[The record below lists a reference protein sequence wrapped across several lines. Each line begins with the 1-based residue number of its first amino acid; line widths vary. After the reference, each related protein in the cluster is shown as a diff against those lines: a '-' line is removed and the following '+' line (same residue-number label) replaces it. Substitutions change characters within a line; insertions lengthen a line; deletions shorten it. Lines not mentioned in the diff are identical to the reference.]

1 MPHVPWVGGSVDMCE
16 KQCTKHFAA
25 STFTFVIIRHGLSPR
40 VQASNS
46 AHCSSSAIWEPY
58 PSIVWSVA
66 LEVGSRETTT
76 QHQRTDAGN
85 ASLVSVHRRTS
96 KRTGMASRV
105 VSSHT
110 FPFSA
115 SKIYEH
121 SRLASFR
128 SLRNRSTDRNGN
140 MTEAK
145 AILLCRCKQYR
156 RTQSSR

>member
-1 MPHVPWVGGSVDMCE
+1 MAQVDRGE
-16 KQCTKHFAA
+16 TQFSEHFAA
-25 STFTFVIIRHGLSPR
+25 RIVYLCCKKPWAGARAYKRASPLLAPRAQFGNHIPTSSRLLHLRWAHVRPQRSTLSR
-40 VQASNS
+40 RRQCVTSF
-46 AHCSSSAIWEPY
+46 SSS
-58 PSIVWSVA
+58 
-66 LEVGSRETTT
+66 R
-76 QHQRTDAGN
+76 N
-85 ASLVSVHRRTS
+85 S
-96 KRTGMASRV
+96 KARGDGLKSF
-105 VSSHT
+105 VSSHM

-115 SKIYEH
+115 SKRYEH

>member
-1 MPHVPWVGGSVDMCE
+1 MCE

-58 PSIVWSVA
+58 PYIVWSVA

-76 QHQRTDAGN
+76 QHQRADAGN
-85 ASLVSVHRRTS
+85 ASLVSVHRGTA
-96 KRTGMASRV
+96 KRAGMASRV
-105 VSSHT
+105 LFSSHT
-110 FPFSA
+110 FPYSA
-115 SKIYEH
+115 SKRYEH

-128 SLRNRSTDRNGN
+128 SLRNRSTDKNGN
-140 MTEAK
+140 RTEAK